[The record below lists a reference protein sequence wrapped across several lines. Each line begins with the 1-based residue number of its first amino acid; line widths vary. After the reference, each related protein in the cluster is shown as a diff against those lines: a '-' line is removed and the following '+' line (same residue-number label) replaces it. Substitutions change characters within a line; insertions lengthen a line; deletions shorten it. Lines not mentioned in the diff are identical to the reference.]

1 MDSALEISADR
12 PPLRVG
18 IAGAGRAVFM
28 QHLPAWLALPGKY
41 VVTAVCD
48 LIKERR
54 DRMAEHFP
62 KLKAYRR
69 YEDMLD
75 DSDIDLV
82 LVSFPTDMHVAS
94 ALAALAKNKWTVVES
109 PLALTYEQATV
120 LKAAAVKARGKL
132 YACLPG
138 YYAPEFRLARMALGD
153 ERLGDVYEVVVRR
166 QDYVRR
172 DDWQSIKRCGGGAVW
187 YEGPEAVQ
195 QAITLMGGAPAQLWS
210 ELKRVASLGDAEDT
224 MHLALKGR
232 GAVSAYVDVGGGR
245 LDATL
250 PAFEVRGSRGAF
262 AVMPGA
268 QSGVLRA
275 IDPDFKFPRR
285 RSSVR
290 TPEIVD
296 LHEQLPVR
304 EFPFALPDDDTAA
317 VGYWKALYESIT
329 KALPFAPA
337 LEDAVETVRYL
348 QVVKQASPF
357 AK

>member
-1 MDSALEISADR
+1 MDGTIEITAER

-18 IAGAGRAVFM
+18 VAGAGRAVFM
-28 QHLPAWLALPGKY
+28 NHLPAWFSLSGKY

-54 DRMAEHFP
+54 DRIAVHYP

-75 DSDIDLV
+75 DPEIDLI
-82 LVSFPTDMHVAS
+82 LVSFPTDRHVDS

-109 PLALTYEQATV
+109 PLALTYDQATV
-120 LKAAAVKARGKL
+120 LKAASVRARGKL

-138 YYAPEFRLARMALGD
+138 YYSPEFRLARRALGD
-153 ERLGDVYEVVVRR
+153 ARLGDIYEVVVRR

-172 DDWQSIKRCGGGAVW
+172 DDWQSIKRCGGGATW
-187 YEGPEAVQ
+187 YEGPTAVQ
-195 QAITLMGGAPAQLWS
+195 QAVTLMGGAPAQLWG

-224 MHLALKGR
+224 LHLALKGR
-232 GAVSAYVDVGGGR
+232 GAISAYIDIGGGR
-245 LDATL
+245 LDAML
-250 PAFEVRGSRGAF
+250 PAFELRGTRGAF

-268 QSGVLRA
+268 KDGILRA

-290 TPEIVD
+290 TPELVD
-296 LHEQLPVR
+296 LHEPFPVK
-304 EFPFALPDDDTAA
+304 EYSLSLPDNDTSA
-317 VGYWKALYESIT
+317 VSFWKALHESVT

-337 LEDAVETVRYL
+337 LEDAAETIRYL